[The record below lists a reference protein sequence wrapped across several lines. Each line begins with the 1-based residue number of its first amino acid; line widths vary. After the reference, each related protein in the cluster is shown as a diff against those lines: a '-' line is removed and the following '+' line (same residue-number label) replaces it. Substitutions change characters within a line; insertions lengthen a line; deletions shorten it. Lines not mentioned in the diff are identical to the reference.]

1 MKTVL
6 RPLMLA
12 AALAVLIPAAGRPV
26 DPLIQCSLCSCRSN
40 CGTPCR
46 EGNGTP
52 SACGIS
58 GHPCQIS
65 PVCFEP

>member
-6 RPLMLA
+6 RPLMLV
-12 AALAVLIPAAGRPV
+12 AALSVLIPAAGRPV
-26 DPLIQCSLCSCRSN
+26 DPLIQCAHCSCRSN

-58 GHPCQIS
+58 GHRCTIS
-65 PVCFEP
+65 PVCSEP